1 MSEVQKSE
9 NKSRTLPRAQQVRRV
24 GSNGNYWYAVELS
37 KSLPVGGI
45 KEVKYWGKSIAL
57 FRGQDGQARA
67 VENRCAHRQ
76 LALTT
81 GVVQGQHITCQYHGW
96 HYDGCGRCVSMDH
109 ELGKNRTKLP
119 KIQIASYPVKERY
132 GLLWLFPGDPQLAE
146 SVPLPLIPQL
156 DQANPWP
163 VVPIEITIQS
173 HFSMIVENVC
183 DFNHAYLHRNK
194 QPFTQPTLNKFWRED
209 ETIHVLYDTS
219 FHNSPIARLFADHSS
234 LDQIHLWYQ
243 YPYQGSD
250 IAGKYLHW
258 LFLLPEDERTTRCFF
273 LFLFG
278 PIQIPGTKINIPNV
292 VKAPFLA
299 LANQLYI
306 KPLLAEDKWALE
318 AEQQGFELH
327 HDNPFYELNP
337 IVPEF
342 QALTIER
349 FETYEADRLR
359 RELTKKP
366 KSIRGDDPLEQ
377 APAAE

>member
-1 MSEVQKSE
+1 MSQVQKSE
-9 NKSRTLPRAQQVRRV
+9 NKSRALPRAQHVRRV
-24 GSNGNYWYAVELS
+24 GTNGNYWYAVELS
-37 KSLPVGGI
+37 KNLGPKGI
-45 KEVKYWGKSIAL
+45 KEVKYWGQSIAL
-57 FRGQDGQARA
+57 FRGEDGKVRA

-81 GVVQGQHITCQYHGW
+81 GVVQGDHITCQYHGW
-96 HYDGCGRCVSMDH
+96 QYDGCGRCVSIDH
-109 ELGKNRTKLP
+109 ELGKNRTKFP
-119 KIQIASYPVKERY
+119 KITIASYPIKERY
-132 GLLWLFPGDPQLAE
+132 GLIWLFPGDAE
-146 SVPLPLIPQL
+146 KAETVPLPVIPQL
-156 DQANPWP
+156 DQADPWP
-163 VVPIEITIQS
+163 VVPIDITMQS
-173 HFSMIVENVC
+173 HFSMVVENVC
-183 DFNHAYLHRNK
+183 DFNHAYLHRRK
-194 QPFTQPTLNKFWRED
+194 QPFTQPVLNKYWRED

-219 FHNSPIARLFADHSS
+219 FHNSPIAKLFADHTS

-258 LFLLPEDERTTRCFF
+258 LFMLPEDERTTRCFF

-278 PIQIPGTKINIPNV
+278 PIKIPGTKYSIPNV
-292 VKAPFLA
+292 VKQPFLA

-318 AEQQGFELH
+318 AEQKGFDLH

-349 FETYEADRLR
+349 FETYEEERLT
-359 RELTKKP
+359 RELTKKR
-366 KSIRGDDPLEQ
+366 SNAELSGGAQ